1 MKDPKARQSWSG
13 ASDGRVRVLLE
24 CEPESAPSI
33 IASVIERHGFDVKTC
48 EGPKVHS
55 CDLLDDGA
63 CPLVSGADVVV
74 NMLHNRVTSGRSVL
88 EEMTEMRRPPA
99 IVSEMTH
106 PQVVAASNG
115 DPEFPPIRFD
125 RVTVVE
131 TPVSAA
137 RLIGAINEAAE
148 RHRRDAPAWGDGA
161 S

>member
-1 MKDPKARQSWSG
+1 M
-13 ASDGRVRVLLE
+13 
-24 CEPESAPSI
+24 
-33 IASVIERHGFDVKTC
+33 
-48 EGPKVHS
+48 
-55 CDLLDDGA
+55 
-63 CPLVSGADVVV
+63 VSGADVVV

-137 RLIGAINEAAE
+137 RLIGAINEAAG